1 MRALVL
7 GGACAMGRWV
17 VRDLTESDGVDEVA
31 VADPDSSS
39 AFETAGWAAVRAGDN
54 GTAAVRGLVLDATDG
69 DAMRRAF
76 ERVDVVC
83 NCAGEATNLEVMLAC
98 ADTGTH
104 YVDLGGG
111 FQTTRDQLTLHHR
124 FLSAQV
130 TAVIGMGASPGTS
143 NVMAALAAAEL
154 DTVDSVEISLGRAEL
169 APGPAILPAPDEIGT
184 LLDQVGATAV
194 TFSDGAFVEVPAMS
208 GQEELELPPPVG
220 SVRVGHS
227 PHAAVAT
234 LPLSLASK
242 GVRTVSCKLGFGR
255 GLMERMD
262 LLTGLGLASTR
273 PLELHGIPV
282 IPRDLLVT
290 CIRAAEELRG
300 VEKAPEDAMVIS
312 VRAAGLRARRRAGA
326 VKAAER
332 LPAEVLAECV
342 VRPHVRWLES
352 AGQVGGSAPASI
364 AALFLARKVVDLPGV
379 LPPEQAIPIDPY
391 FDELARRGV
400 EVSLTTRRP
409 AVGGRGFERKL
420 A

>member
-7 GGACAMGRWV
+7 GGACSMGRWV
-17 VRDLTESDGVDEVA
+17 VRDLTESDGVEEVA
-31 VADPDSSS
+31 VADADSAS
-39 AFETAGWAAVRAGDN
+39 AFETAGWAAVRAGAK
-54 GTAAVRGLVLDATDG
+54 GTAGVRGLVLDPADG

-83 NCAGEATNLEVMLAC
+83 NCAGETSNLAVMLAC
-98 ADTGTH
+98 VDTGTG

-111 FQTTRDQLTLHHR
+111 FQTTRDQLALHHR
-124 FLSAQV
+124 FLSAQA

-143 NVMAALAAAEL
+143 NVMAALAASEL
-154 DTVDSVEISLGRAEL
+154 EEVETVAISLGRTEL
-169 APGPAILPAPDEIGT
+169 ADGSATLPAPDELGA
-184 LLDQVGATAV
+184 LLDQVTGMAMTY
-194 TFSDGAFVEVPAMS
+194 SDGEFVEVPAMS
-208 GQEELELPPPVG
+208 GQEDLELPDPVG

-255 GLMERMD
+255 RLMERLD
-262 LLTGLGLASTR
+262 LLMGLGLASTR
-273 PLELHGIPV
+273 PLELDGTPV
-282 IPRDLLVT
+282 VPRDLLVS

-300 VEKAPEDAMVIS
+300 AEAAPEDAMVIS
-312 VRAAGLRARRRAGA
+312 VRASGTRAGGR
-326 VKAAER
+326 VGER
-332 LPAEVLAECV
+332 LPAEVLADCV
-342 VRPHVRWLES
+342 VRSHPQWLAT
-352 AGQVGGSAPASI
+352 AGQLGGSAPASI
-364 AALFLARKVVDLPGV
+364 AAQFLAHKIVDAAGV
-379 LPPEQAIPIDPY
+379 LPPEQAIPIDPF

-409 AVGGRGFERKL
+409 AVGGKGAERKL

>member
-7 GGACAMGRWV
+7 GGACTTGRWV
-17 VRDLTESDGVDEVA
+17 VRDLTESDGVEEVV
-31 VADPDSSS
+31 VADADSFS
-39 AFETAGWAAVRAGDN
+39 AFETAGWAAVRAGAK
-54 GTAAVRGLVLDATDG
+54 GTASVRGLVVDASDG
-69 DAMRRAF
+69 GALRRAF

-104 YVDLGGG
+104 YVDLGAG
-111 FQTTRDQLTLHHR
+111 FQTTRDQLALHHR
-124 FLSAQV
+124 FLSAQA

-154 DTVDSVEISLGRAEL
+154 DTIESVEISLGRTEL
-169 APGPAILPAPDEIGT
+169 AAGSAALPAPDEIGA
-184 LLDQVGATAV
+184 LLDQVTGPAMTY
-194 TFSDGAFVEVPAMS
+194 SDGAFVEVPAMS
-208 GQEELELPPPVG
+208 GQQDLGLPPPVG

-255 GLMERMD
+255 RLMERMD
-262 LLTGLGLASTR
+262 LLMGLGLASTR
-273 PLELHGIPV
+273 PLELDGTPV
-282 IPRDLLVT
+282 VPRDLLVS

-300 VEKAPEDAMVIS
+300 AEAAPEDAMVIS
-312 VRAAGLRARRRAGA
+312 VRASGMRASGRTG
-326 VKAAER
+326 ER

-342 VRPHVRWLES
+342 MRPHPEWLAS
-352 AGQVGGSAPASI
+352 AGQRGGSAPASI
-364 AALFLARKVVDLPGV
+364 AAQFLAHKVVDVPGV

-409 AVGGRGFERKL
+409 AVGGRAAERKL

>member
-17 VRDLTESDGVDEVA
+17 VRDLTESDGVEEVA
-31 VADPDSSS
+31 VADADSSS
-39 AFETAGWAAVRAGDN
+39 AFETAGWAAVRSGAK
-54 GTAAVRGLVLDATDG
+54 GTASVRGLVVDATNG
-69 DAMRRAF
+69 AAMRGAF

-104 YVDLGGG
+104 YVDLGAG
-111 FQTTRDQLTLHHR
+111 FQTTRDQLALHHR
-124 FLSAQV
+124 FLSAQL

-154 DTVDSVEISLGRAEL
+154 DTVDSVEISLGRTEL
-169 APGPAILPAPDEIGT
+169 ATRSATLPAPDEIGT
-184 LLDQVGATAV
+184 LLDQVSGPAV
-194 TFSDGAFVEVPAMS
+194 TYSDGAFVEVPAMS
-208 GQEELELPPPVG
+208 GQEELELPAPVG

-255 GLMERMD
+255 RLMDRMD
-262 LLTGLGLASTR
+262 LLMGLGLASTS
-273 PLELHGIPV
+273 PLELGGTPV
-282 IPRDLLVT
+282 IPRDLLVS

-300 VEKAPEDAMVIS
+300 VEAAPEDAMVIS
-312 VRAAGLRARRRAGA
+312 VRASGMRTRGRAG
-326 VKAAER
+326 ER

-342 VRPHVRWLES
+342 VRPHAGWLAS
-352 AGQVGGSAPASI
+352 ASLLGGSAPASI
-364 AALFLARKVVDLPGV
+364 AAQFLAHKVVDVPGV

-409 AVGGRGFERKL
+409 AVGGRAAERKL